1 MKKIMRKKIVYKL
14 KLNKKN
20 KKKTLIII
28 IKKNKF
34 KEFKKISF
42 HQNFPKSRN

>member
-14 KLNKKN
+14 KLNKKKN

-28 IKKNKF
+28 IKKINL
-34 KEFKKISF
+34 
-42 HQNFPKSRN
+42 RN